1 MPPKR
6 PLHPAVKAE
15 LAKVVHHFHM
25 ALPDSPAWEYLESRK
40 IGRGT
45 AKALRLGYVDPANP
59 VEGWE
64 RFAGRLA
71 IPYLNPKGDAVW
83 VKFRATHLTKPN
95 AKGEVVKYT
104 QQAGEEGRLYN
115 TIALS
120 AKGDTLCLVEGEF
133 DAIVLTALGIP
144 AVGIPG
150 TGAFKPHFAKAL
162 EGWPRTV
169 LFYDNDPVGKNGKR
183 AGEALLG
190 AVKDKMPDV
199 IPLVAPGG
207 HNDIGDA
214 YEAGLGEAI
223 KALAYGYELE
233 KIHEQENTEGQQGG
247 VGRGDL
253 QPVRPGTEV
262 GPRADVA
269 GPDHDSSG
277 GHPAGTPGDGE
288 PFNRHDGISN
298 PDQDPP
304 F

>member
-15 LAKVVHHFHM
+15 IGEAVAHFHQ
-25 ALPDSPAWEYLESRK
+25 ALPDSVGWEYLEGRK

-45 AKALRLGYVDPANP
+45 ARALRLGYVDPSNP
-59 VEGWE
+59 REGWE

-83 VKFRATHLTKPN
+83 IKFRATHITNPN
-95 AKGEVVKYT
+95 AKGDVIKYA
-104 QQAGEEGRLYN
+104 QQKGEEARLYN
-115 TIALS
+115 TIALT
-120 AKGDTLCLVEGEF
+120 AKSDTLCLVEGEF

-150 TGAFKPHFAKAL
+150 AGAFKPHMAKAL

-169 LFYDNDPVGKNGKR
+169 LFYDNDPEGKNGKR
-183 AGEALLG
+183 PGEALLE
-190 AVKDKMPDV
+190 AVKAKMPDV

-207 HNDIGDA
+207 YNDIGDA

-233 KIHEQENTEGQQGG
+233 RPTDERRTEEDAHEYDGTT
-247 VGRGDL
+247 GR
-253 QPVRPGTEV
+253 PATAVEV
-262 GPRADVA
+262 SPATDVA
-269 GPDHDSSG
+269 PGE
-277 GHPAGTPGDGE
+277 HPAEPAGDGQ
-288 PFNRHDGISN
+288 PFNRYDGISN
-298 PDQDPP
+298 PDSEPP
-304 F
+304 L